1 MDCTLQEIN
10 IHKQML
16 INLVNKIINTQIINE
31 EISINNEIKKE
42 SECLNSLLNIK
53 QNYLMNQINQ
63 NNFNNLILQQ
73 NQMMPLSSPIITVN
87 KNPFNQN
94 QPQMFQQINSFN
106 NNGNFLNKDNGVIE
120 YYNCIFKN
128 PNDKIFALVC
138 KPNEKV
144 EDVIKKYREKAQD
157 YEEKIFGINGY
168 DLRKKL
174 NYTLE
179 KLCQEYRCINPD
191 NMGFSVG
198 YL

>member
-1 MDCTLQEIN
+1 M
-10 IHKQML
+10 
-16 INLVNKIINTQIINE
+16 
-31 EISINNEIKKE
+31 
-42 SECLNSLLNIK
+42 LNSLLNIK

-73 NQMMPLSSPIITVN
+73 NQMMSLPSPIITVN

-106 NNGNFLNKDNGVIE
+106 NNGNFLNKDNGVRE

-128 PNDKIFALVC
+128 PNGKIITLIC

-179 KLCQEYRCINPD
+179 KLCQEYRCINP
-191 NMGFSVG
+191 NNIYFSVG
-198 YL
+198 YI